1 MQDKQYDMLMKA
13 ANEHAYMSIAI
24 NSDGTPS
31 RGAFIPWERTVSA
44 FNMKKPIVTLAV
56 DDLQDKDIMNALKK
70 CALEGCYIYTAL
82 ADYSFIADFIEL
94 KDLYILHG
102 EHMSDLSFIRH
113 LSKLFMFY
121 LEGAT
126 LPDLNPLIDNCNENK
141 VLLGRCLGFYNCT
154 VVDTSALAKIKFMLS
169 ELLVWP
175 AKGDSIGRWRPSDYF
190 TIFRFYKN

>member
-24 NSDGTPS
+24 NSDGTPV
-31 RGAFIPWERTVSA
+31 RRTFIPWERTVSA
-44 FNMKKPIVTLAV
+44 FNMKKPIITLAV
-56 DDLQDKDIMNALKK
+56 ADLQDKDIMNALKK

-126 LPDLNPLIDNCNENK
+126 LPDLNPLIVSAKYSC
-141 VLLGRCLGFYNCT
+141 GFPNFQASDIM
-154 VVDTSALAKIKFMLS
+154 VVDRYL
-169 ELLVWP
+169 
-175 AKGDSIGRWRPSDYF
+175 DYF
-190 TIFRFYKN
+190 TTIMEDRLWQVLAKPGFRWRNRSGLSMNAAKAA